1 MGPPAPARVAEDAP
15 PYRAPARALGA
26 LTGLLRRPMASYYLL
41 LASAGLLLGLG
52 LIMVLSASSID
63 SYASS
68 GSAFTIFTK
77 QVTFALVGI
86 PAFWLALRLPMRVWP
101 LLGWPL
107 MVLAM
112 FLVLLLPFIG
122 TEVNG
127 AKLWLQF
134 GPISLQPVE
143 VAKLG
148 LALWGASVLVRK
160 RPLLTEWRHLAI
172 PLLAGAGLLF
182 ALVGV
187 EDFGGMVLLL
197 LILVAL
203 LWTAG
208 VRFRVFATLA
218 GASVVGLVPL
228 LAGNS
233 ERISRLTSF
242 TDPFANQDHGGYQVV
257 RGFYSLGT
265 GGWWGLGLGQS
276 REKWGHLPEAHNDFI
291 FAIIGEELGVLGCLV
306 VVALFGVLAY
316 AGVRV
321 ASRVD
326 DPFRRLVAAACTVW
340 LAGQALVNMGGVVG
354 LLPITG
360 VPLPLIS
367 AGGSSLVLT
376 MFVIGMLAS
385 FARHEPEAVLALH
398 ARGRAWWVRWAGIPL
413 PELTGRPGWAR
424 QQLRSGRAGRP
435 LSRSSGRTASRTRT
449 GGRR

>member
-1 MGPPAPARVAEDAP
+1 
-15 PYRAPARALGA
+15 
-26 LTGLLRRPMASYYLL
+26 
-41 LASAGLLLGLG
+41 
-52 LIMVLSASSID
+52 
-63 SYASS
+63 
-68 GSAFTIFTK
+68 
-77 QVTFALVGI
+77 
-86 PAFWLALRLPMRVWP
+86 
-101 LLGWPL
+101 

-112 FLVLLLPFIG
+112 FLLLLLPFIG
-122 TEVNG
+122 KEVNR
-127 AKLWLQF
+127 AKLWLAL
-134 GPISLQPVE
+134 GPIQIQPVE

-148 LALWGASVLVRK
+148 LALWGAAVLVRK
-160 RPLLTEWRHLAI
+160 RPLLTEWRHLAV
-172 PLLAGAGLLF
+172 PLLLGSLLLF
-182 ALVGV
+182 GLVGV

-197 LILVAL
+197 FILVAL

-208 VRFRVFATLA
+208 VRFRVFATL
-218 GASVVGLVPL
+218 GAVGMVGVFPL
-228 LAGNS
+228 LLGNS
-233 ERISRLTSF
+233 ERISRLTSY
-242 TDPFANQDHGGYQVV
+242 TDPFAHQDGSGYQVV

-265 GGWWGLGLGQS
+265 GGWFGLGLGQS
-276 REKWGHLPEAHNDFI
+276 REKWGLLPEAHTDFI
-291 FAIIGEELGVLGCLV
+291 FAVIGEELGVLGCLV
-306 VVALFGVLAY
+306 VVALFGVLTY
-316 AGVRV
+316 AGVRI

-398 ARGRAWWVRWAGIPL
+398 ARGRAWWMRWSGIPL

-424 QQLRSGRAGRP
+424 QQLRSGRVGRP
-435 LSRSSGRTASRTRT
+435 LARPSSRTAHRART

>member
-1 MGPPAPARVAEDAP
+1 MGASAELDTPESTFAPG
-15 PYRAPARALGA
+15 RAMDA

-41 LASAGLLLGLG
+41 LGSAALLLGLG

-68 GSAFTIFTK
+68 GSAFTIFTN
-77 QVTFALVGI
+77 QLTFALIGL
-86 PAFWLALRLPMRVWP
+86 PAFWLALRLPVRVWSV
-101 LLGWPL
+101 LGWPL

-112 FLVLLLPFIG
+112 FLLLLLPFIG
-122 TEVNG
+122 KEVNR
-127 AKLWLQF
+127 AKLWLAL
-134 GPISLQPVE
+134 GPIQIQPVE

-148 LALWGASVLVRK
+148 LALWGAAVLVRK
-160 RPLLTEWRHLAI
+160 RPLLTEWRHLAV
-172 PLLAGAGLLF
+172 PLLLGSLLLF
-182 ALVGV
+182 GLVGV

-197 LILVAL
+197 FILVAL

-208 VRFRVFATLA
+208 VRFRVFATL
-218 GASVVGLVPL
+218 GAVGMVGVFPL
-228 LAGNS
+228 LLGNS
-233 ERISRLTSF
+233 ERISRLTSY
-242 TDPFANQDHGGYQVV
+242 TDPFAHQDGSGYQVV

-265 GGWWGLGLGQS
+265 GGWFGLGLGQS
-276 REKWGHLPEAHNDFI
+276 REKWGLLPEAHTDFI
-291 FAIIGEELGVLGCLV
+291 FAVIGEELGVLGCLV
-306 VVALFGVLAY
+306 VVALFGVLTY
-316 AGVRV
+316 AGVRI

-398 ARGRAWWVRWAGIPL
+398 ARGRAWWMRWSGIPL

-424 QQLRSGRAGRP
+424 QQLRSGRVGRP
-435 LSRSSGRTASRTRT
+435 LARPSSRTAHRART

>member
-1 MGPPAPARVAEDAP
+1 MAAPAGLEAHTASGRYV
-15 PYRAPARALGA
+15 GVV
-26 LTGLLRRPMASYYLL
+26 TGLLRRPMASYYAL
-41 LASAGLLLGLG
+41 LASTGLLLGLG

-77 QVTFALVGI
+77 QLTFALIGI

-101 LLGWPL
+101 MLGWPL
-107 MVLAM
+107 VVLATIL
-112 FLVLLLPFIG
+112 LVLLPFFG
-122 TEVNG
+122 KEVNG
-127 AKLWLQF
+127 ATLWLDF
-134 GPISLQPVE
+134 GFVQIQPVE
-143 VAKLG
+143 VAKLA
-148 LALWGASVLVRK
+148 LVLWGAAVLVRK
-160 RPLLTEWRHLAI
+160 RPLLTEWRHLAV
-172 PLLAGAGLLF
+172 PLLVGSVVLF
-182 ALVGV
+182 GLVGI
-187 EDFGGMVLLL
+187 EDFGGMILLL
-197 LILVAL
+197 FILVAL

-208 VRFRVFATLA
+208 VRFRVFATL
-218 GASVVGLVPL
+218 GAIGVVGLVPL
-228 LAGNS
+228 IVGNE
-233 ERISRLTSF
+233 ERISRLTTF
-242 TDPFANQDHGGYQVV
+242 TDPFAHQDGDTYQLV

-276 REKWGHLPEAHNDFI
+276 REKWGALPEAHNDFI

-306 VVALFGVLAY
+306 VVALFGVLTW
-316 AGVRV
+316 AGMRI
-321 ASRVD
+321 AARVD
-326 DPFRRLVAAACTVW
+326 DPFRRLVAAAGTVW

-413 PELTGRPGWAR
+413 PELPGRPGRAR
-424 QQLRSGRAGRP
+424 QALRSGRAGRP
-435 LSRSSGRTASRTRT
+435 LGRSTHRART

>member
-1 MGPPAPARVAEDAP
+1 VGRPAASVATAP
-15 PYRAPARALGA
+15 PQRSPTRAVDAF
-26 LTGLLRRPMASYYLL
+26 TGLLRRPMASYYLL
-41 LASAGLLLGLG
+41 LASTGLLLGLG

-77 QVTFALVGI
+77 QLTFALIGI
-86 PAFWLALRLPMRVWP
+86 PAFWLALRMPMRVWP
-101 LLGWPL
+101 MLGWPL
-107 MVLAM
+107 MVVSML
-112 FLVLLLPFIG
+112 LLLLLPFAG
-122 TEVNG
+122 KEVNG
-127 AKLWLQF
+127 AKLWLQI
-134 GPISLQPVE
+134 GPIQIQPVE
-143 VAKLG
+143 VAKLA
-148 LALWGASVLVRK
+148 LALWGAAVLVRK
-160 RPLLTEWRHLAI
+160 RPLLTEWRHLAV
-172 PLLAGAGLLF
+172 PLLVGSALLF
-182 ALVGV
+182 GLVGI

-197 LILVAL
+197 LILVGL

-208 VRFRVFATLA
+208 VRFRVFATL
-218 GASVVGLVPL
+218 GATAVVGVVPL

-233 ERISRLTSF
+233 RRMSRLTSF
-242 TDPFANQDHGGYQVV
+242 TDPFAHQDLGGFQVV

-291 FAIIGEELGVLGCLV
+291 FAVIGEELGVLGCLV

-316 AGVRV
+316 AGVRI

-424 QQLRSGRAGRP
+424 QQLRSGRGGRP
-435 LSRSSGRTASRTRT
+435 LSRSSNRART